1 VAHKLLLSTGIITTV
16 LQNLQKR
23 GLMSRERHAND
34 QRYIQVSLAQKGRAL
49 GEEIRPAH
57 IATMVSDLSILTAGE
72 QEALA
77 CPYRHLGLRL
87 PSSEPPGRG

>member
-1 VAHKLLLSTGIITTV
+1 VAHKLLLSTGNITTV

-23 GLMSRERHAND
+23 GLISRERDAND

-49 GEEIRPAH
+49 VEEILPAH
-57 IATMVSDLSILTAGE
+57 IATIVSDLSILTAGE

-77 CPYRHLGLRL
+77 CLCRQLVLRL
-87 PSSEPPGRG
+87 PSSEPSGRG